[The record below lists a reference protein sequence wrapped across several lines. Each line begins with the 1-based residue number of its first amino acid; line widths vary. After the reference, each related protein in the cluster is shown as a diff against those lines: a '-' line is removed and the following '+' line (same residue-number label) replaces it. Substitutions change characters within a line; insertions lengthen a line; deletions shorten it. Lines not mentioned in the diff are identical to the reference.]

1 LKEQVR
7 NLPEDASNAAF
18 AAGVLAGAPGD
29 TSHQLER
36 SIEAYSANPF

>member
-1 LKEQVR
+1 MNRIDKILV
-7 NLPEDASNAAF
+7 

-36 SIEAYSANPF
+36 SIEAYSELAKANPF